1 MTIEIV
7 SFPSYKM
14 VIFHSYVSLPEGK
27 PPFSYGFPMVLLWF
41 SKAVLRRGLR
51 QHLRAPGSAS
61 RLCKGSG
68 SPYDWDLRRS
78 PGNHPKKSRRFQVF
92 SSWWSII
99 WLVVWNIFFHIYII
113 TIIRMRII
121 IITIIIFI
129 YILGIII
136 PTDELIFFRGVGHP
150 PTRYGSVR
158 SSKHWVVGEKNHP
171 LLAGWLGEFLHVT
184 MIRHYS
190 YPPVIKRGNWKFPIF
205 MEVVSLMIGKSSYI
219 KSGFSMAMFAY
230 RRLTYSMH
238 SVLRPHL
245 NSLEIG
251 GSRK

>member
-1 MTIEIV
+1 
-7 SFPSYKM
+7 
-14 VIFHSYVSLPEGK
+14 
-27 PPFSYGFPMVLLWF
+27 
-41 SKAVLRRGLR
+41 
-51 QHLRAPGSAS
+51 
-61 RLCKGSG
+61 
-68 SPYDWDLRRS
+68 
-78 PGNHPKKSRRFQVF
+78 
-92 SSWWSII
+92 
-99 WLVVWNIFFHIYII
+99 
-113 TIIRMRII
+113 
-121 IITIIIFI
+121 
-129 YILGIII
+129 
-136 PTDELIFFRGVGHP
+136 
-150 PTRYGSVR
+150 
-158 SSKHWVVGEKNHP
+158 VVGEKNHP